1 MKIKTNNKTKIRTVG
16 KLRSGTVKDNTVM
29 FLMCLPVILYIFIF
43 NYIPMGGI
51 VIAFKDYQYNL
62 GIFDSPWV
70 GFDNFKFFFSSQ
82 DALRVTCNTVFLNTL
97 FIVFGRICAII
108 FALLLFEI
116 TKKWAIKLYQT
127 VFMLP
132 YFISWVVVGFM
143 AYALFNPQ
151 LGMFNQILTTLG
163 FDPIQWYSEPGVWP
177 GILTFASVWKGVGV
191 GCIMFYANLMSI
203 DKSLYE
209 AAELDGANRLQQ
221 TWHISLPFLLP
232 TIIVL
237 TILSIGELFRGDFGL
252 FFNLTRDVGA
262 LYKTTDVIDTYV
274 FRALRVVGDVG
285 MSSAVGVYQSIV
297 GFILICAANA
307 IVRKVQKDCAL
318 F

>member
-1 MKIKTNNKTKIRTVG
+1 MRR
-16 KLRSGTVKDNTVM
+16 KLQSGTVKDNTLM
-29 FLMCLPVILYIFIF
+29 FAMCLPVILYLLIF
-43 NYIPMGGI
+43 NYLPMGGI
-51 VIAFKDYQYNL
+51 VIAFKNYQYDL
-62 GIFDSPWV
+62 GIFNSPWV

-82 DALRVTCNTVFLNTL
+82 DALRVTVNTVFLNTL

-116 TKKWAIKLYQT
+116 TRKWAIKLYQT
-127 VFMLP
+127 IFMLP

-143 AYALFNPQ
+143 TYSLFNPQ
-151 LGMFNQILTTLG
+151 LGLLNQLLTAFGLS
-163 FDPIQWYSEPGVWP
+163 PVQWYSEAGAWP
-177 GILTFASVWKGVGV
+177 AILTIASVWKGVGV

-203 DKSLYE
+203 DKGLYE

-221 TWHISLPFLLP
+221 TWHISIPFLLP
-232 TIIVL
+232 TVIIL

-285 MSSAVGVYQSIV
+285 MSSAVGLYQSLV
-297 GFILICAANA
+297 GFILICSANA
-307 IVRKVQKDCAL
+307 IVRRVQSDCAL